1 MSTPAAADA
10 DRSATRQLLG
20 KGSVYTLATAAQ
32 LLAVVPG
39 QLVLAHLLSAPQF
52 GRAALGLVVIQLV
65 GMLVTVGLP
74 AVVTREYFVRR
85 DGADAATAL
94 TGIARARAL
103 VALNTGLSVVVAGV
117 VAALGPLWA
126 MPVGG
131 FDTALLVA
139 TGAGA
144 SFAVIQGGQA
154 LQRARG
160 EAGRFVLVAAVNSI
174 GGQAAGLA
182 LAATVAP
189 SATGYLAG
197 VAAGYTASAL
207 LCMAIA
213 RPSLRGLKDRV
224 ALRGWFAI
232 ALPTLPHLV
241 AMYLMTAG
249 DRFIVTAQLGDKA
262 NGAYTIAYLIGAFGI
277 VLVNAANN
285 AWAPLVYGA
294 PEESRWQLLATT
306 TRDMLRLAA
315 CAAAGLALTAPLAL
329 ALFPSNKYDLEEL
342 IPVVAVTALAT
353 VPMVLYLAG
362 VHTVFWSGKTTALL
376 WIAPV
381 AVAVN
386 LVGKALVLKPFGFV
400 GAAVVTVAAYVVLA
414 VLVDLQRRRIADV
427 PWTGRT
433 LPAAGA
439 LVLCLVGALLP
450 DGWVGWSLRALG
462 TVAVLAV
469 VAYELRAVL
478 RWRKPAVSPG

>member
-1 MSTPAAADA
+1 MSSAPAE
-10 DRSATRQLLG
+10 REATRELLG

-32 LLAVVPG
+32 LLSVVPG
-39 QLVLAHLLSAPQF
+39 QLVLAYLLSPAQF

-74 AVVTREYFVRR
+74 AVVTREYFVRT
-85 DGADAATAL
+85 DGPES
-94 TGIARARAL
+94 GIARARAL
-103 VALNTGLSVVVAGV
+103 VALNAMLAVVLAAV

-131 FDTALLVA
+131 FDAALLVA

-144 SFAVIQGGQA
+144 SFAMIQGGQA

-160 EAGRFVLVAAVNSI
+160 EAGRFVAVAALNSL
-174 GGQAAGLA
+174 GGQAAGLL
-182 LAATVAP
+182 LAAFVWD
-189 SATGYLAG
+189 SAVGYLAG
-197 VAAGYTASAL
+197 LAFGYTAAAL
-207 LCMAIA
+207 LCLAIA
-213 RPSLRGLKDRV
+213 RPSLRGITDRV

-249 DRFIVTAQLGDKA
+249 DRFVVTAQLGDDA
-262 NGAYTIAYLIGAFGI
+262 NAAYTIAYLIGAFGI

-285 AWAPLVYGA
+285 AWAPLIYGA
-294 PEESRWQLLATT
+294 PEDHRWQLLAST
-306 TRDMLRLAA
+306 TRDVVRLGA

-329 ALFPSNKYDLEEL
+329 ALFPSDRYDLDAL
-342 IPVVAVTALAT
+342 VPVVAVTAIAT

-362 VHTVFWSGKTTALL
+362 VHTIFWSGRTTALL

-386 LVGKALVLKPFGFV
+386 LVGKAVVLPYGGFV
-400 GAAVVTVAAYVVLA
+400 GAAAVTVVAYVVLA

-427 PWTGRT
+427 PWTGRA
-433 LPAAGA
+433 LPAVGA
-439 LVLCLVGALLP
+439 VVLCLAGAVLP
-450 DGWVGWSLRALG
+450 EGWWGWSLRAVG
-462 TVAVLAV
+462 TLAVLAV

-478 RWRKPAVSPG
+478 AWRRAPAAG